1 MEHSLLHALLLT
13 GLVVVLGGV
22 LAQWWLIRPAAR
34 TVGLSWAEASPPT
47 VERLVFFGALAGAL
61 ATGLDLFV
69 ETAEIEG
76 STIFSG
82 VDLSVVWR
90 FATGTT
96 VGNLDVTR
104 GLLFLLAAA
113 AIRWPLA
120 RGWKWIMTGFLGFG
134 ALLAMAFVSHAAA
147 QPDSRALFISC
158 QVVHLT
164 CVAAWIGVLLH
175 LFAARRYLLTA
186 PSAPLLAEIIRRFS
200 PFALAATSLLALT
213 GVFAAWHFLQTTGAL
228 FTSAYGI
235 TLLVKLTMLV
245 PAVAAGWINFRYI
258 RPALLASVSGVSGDA
273 TSRPVPAAGL
283 QTLLV
288 RFARTL
294 ELEVTAGVLVVAVAG
309 VLGSISPP
317 GEDGSLLLTGEQT
330 HALLSPHWPRS
341 HVDNWTLPDDPRG
354 PTLDDLHYSEF
365 THNWSGMVVI
375 VMGLGWLIQ
384 ARGGRSGGIAGKITP
399 FVFVPFGFF
408 IALASNPEVYLIRT
422 ITPMQAL
429 SDPQIIEH
437 QMSALL
443 VFLLAWLAWRD
454 LKNPPALRP
463 LGYPL
468 PIVMIVGSLLLLGH
482 AHSTP
487 NVPDEV
493 TNIINT
499 QHAVFGTFGLF
510 AGTVR
515 WFTLRGLM
523 PARWANILWP
533 GCVVGLGLFMAF
545 IYRETI

>member
-13 GLVVVLGGV
+13 GLMVVLGGV

-34 TVGLSWAEASPPT
+34 TAGLSWAEASPAT
-47 VERLVFFGALAGAL
+47 AERLVFFGALAGTL
-61 ATGLDLFV
+61 ATGIDLFV
-69 ETAEIEG
+69 ETAEIEN
-76 STIFSG
+76 STIFGG
-82 VDLSVVWR
+82 VDLHVVWR

-96 VGNLDVTR
+96 VGHLDVTR
-104 GLLFLLAAA
+104 GVFFLLAAV
-113 AIRWPLA
+113 AIRLPLA
-120 RGWKWIMTGFLGFG
+120 RGWKWLTTGLMGFG
-134 ALLAMAFVSHAAA
+134 ALLAMALVSHAAA

-164 CVAAWIGVLLH
+164 CVAAWMGVLLH
-175 LFAARRYLLTA
+175 LFAARRYLLTSE
-186 PSAPLLAEIIRRFS
+186 SAPLLAEIVRRFS
-200 PFALAATSLLALT
+200 PFALATTSLLALT
-213 GVFAAWHFLQTTGAL
+213 GVFAAWRFLQTTGAL
-228 FTSAYGI
+228 FTSAYGL
-235 TLLVKLTMLV
+235 TLLVKLALLA
-245 PAVAAGWINFRYI
+245 PAVAAGWINFRHI
-258 RPALLASVSGVSGDA
+258 RPALLASVSGASSERA
-273 TSRPVPAAGL
+273 AKPAPAAGL

-288 RFARTL
+288 RFGRTL

-309 VLGSISPP
+309 ILGSLSPP
-317 GEDGSLLLTGEQT
+317 GEDGSLLLTAAQT
-330 HALLSPHWPRS
+330 HALLTPHWPRS

-354 PTLDDLHYSEF
+354 PTIDDLHYSEF
-365 THNWSGMVVI
+365 THNWSGVV
-375 VMGLGWLIQ
+375 VMAMGLGWLMQ

-399 FVFVPFGFF
+399 FVFVPFGLF
-408 IALASNPEVYLIRT
+408 IAVAANPEVYLLRT

-443 VFLLAWLAWRD
+443 VFLLAWLGWRD

-499 QHAVFGTFGLF
+499 QHAVFGTFGIF

-533 GCVVGLGLFMAF
+533 GCVIGLGLFMAF
-545 IYRETI
+545 VYREAV

>member
-1 MEHSLLHALLLT
+1 MEHSLLHAFLLT
-13 GLVVVLGGV
+13 GLMVVLEGV
-22 LAQWWLIRPAAR
+22 FAQWWLIRPAAR

-47 VERLVFFGALAGAL
+47 MERLVFFGALAGAL
-61 ATGLDLFV
+61 ATGIDLFV

-76 STIFSG
+76 STIFGG
-82 VDLSVVWR
+82 VDMQVVWR

-104 GLLFLLAAA
+104 GVLFLLAAG
-113 AIRWPLA
+113 AIRLPLA
-120 RGWKWIMTGFLGFG
+120 RGWKWIVTGLLGAG
-134 ALLAMAFVSHAAA
+134 TLGVMALVSHAAA
-147 QPDSRALFISC
+147 QPADRALFIAC

-164 CVAAWIGVLLH
+164 CVAAWMGVLLH
-175 LFAARRYLLTA
+175 LFVARRYLLTA
-186 PSAPLLAEIIRRFS
+186 ERAPLLAEIVRRFS
-200 PFALAATSLLALT
+200 PFALATTSLLALT

-235 TLLVKLTMLV
+235 TLLVKLTLLV
-245 PAVAAGWINFRYI
+245 PAVAAGWINFRQI
-258 RPALLASVSGVSGDA
+258 RPALLAGASGASNE
-273 TSRPVPAAGL
+273 PASPGGL

-309 VLGSISPP
+309 ILGSISPP
-317 GEDGSLLLTGEQT
+317 GEDGTLLLTAEQT
-330 HALLSPHWPRS
+330 HAMLSPHLPRS

-354 PTLDDLHYSEF
+354 PTIDDLHYSEF

-375 VMGLGWLIQ
+375 LMGLGWLVQ
-384 ARGGRSGGIAGKITP
+384 AQGGRAGGIAGKITP

-408 IALASNPEVYLIRT
+408 IALASNPEVYLLRT

-443 VFLLAWLAWRD
+443 VFFLAWLGWRD

-468 PIVMIVGSLLLLGH
+468 PMVMIVGSLLLLGH

-499 QHAVFGTFGLF
+499 QHAVFGTFGIF

-515 WFTLRGLM
+515 WFTLRRLM

-533 GCVVGLGLFMAF
+533 GCVIGLGLFMAF
-545 IYRETI
+545 IYRETV